1 MSFHIYVRSTPI
13 LRVSILQHVQPLV
26 KDKSGRYWR
35 IWKWKDKRSDDH
47 HNTKALASNV
57 ADKIV
62 MYWKKFAKFC
72 NIENFCK
79 KSMMFRK
86 DWMRF

>member
-1 MSFHIYVRSTPI
+1 MSNQLHGKIQKWWI
-13 LRVSILQHVQPLV
+13 LAHLE
-26 KDKSGRYWR
+26 K
-35 IWKWKDKRSDDH
+35 KDKRSDDH

-86 DWMRF
+86 D